1 MGQVEGL
8 MKEFDSNH
16 DGSIDFNEF
25 NPFFNYWILRDGKK
39 LSLLKLNK
47 KALLDVLG
55 ESKELSAFIKENKL
69 SVKTE
74 AELKEVMKFHASM
87 AN

>member
-1 MGQVEGL
+1 
-8 MKEFDSNH
+8 
-16 DGSIDFNEF
+16 
-25 NPFFNYWILRDGKK
+25 
-39 LSLLKLNK
+39 
-47 KALLDVLG
+47 LLDVLG